1 MSSALKTFKTRH
13 QFYLPDD
20 LSVKL
25 DALTDS
31 RTGFDDSI
39 GRTYIHRR
47 LAIAGGRRQLPLPMM
62 TQKSR
67 SKDWSYKTWR
77 CANFQPSGLFTTVSR
92 MRPVTTSLG
101 AIGVPPALMFK
112 KE

>member
-1 MSSALKTFKTRH
+1 MKTFKPRH

-25 DALTDS
+25 NALTASPGTSKTQILTDALNAW
-31 RTGFDDSI
+31 
-39 GRTYIHRR
+39 
-47 LAIAGGRRQLPLPMM
+47 LVM

-92 MRPVTTSLG
+92 IRPVTTSLG
-101 AIGVPPALMFK
+101 AIAFRLH
-112 KE
+112 

>member
-1 MSSALKTFKTRH
+1 MSSALKTFKTRD
-13 QFYLPDD
+13 QFYRPDD

-67 SKDWSYKTWR
+67 SKDWS
-77 CANFQPSGLFTTVSR
+77 
-92 MRPVTTSLG
+92 
-101 AIGVPPALMFK
+101 
-112 KE
+112 